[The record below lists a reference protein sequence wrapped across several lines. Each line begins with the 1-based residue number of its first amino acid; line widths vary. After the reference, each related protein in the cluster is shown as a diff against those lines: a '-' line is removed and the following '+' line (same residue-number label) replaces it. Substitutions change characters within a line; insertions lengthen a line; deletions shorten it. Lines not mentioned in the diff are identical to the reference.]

1 MADFP
6 ILAVWLEPLFAN
18 KVAVGGE
25 GPATSEEADE
35 VGCELSSFHLK
46 PVRFAFLE
54 FAPVGELENKFLCE
68 IALNPLSAI
77 FADLD
82 TVDRPLLLWG

>member
-1 MADFP
+1 MAYF
-6 ILAVWLEPLFAN
+6 PLFAVWFQPLFAD
-18 KVAVGGE
+18 KVAVEGE
-25 GPATSEEADE
+25 GPATAEEADE

-68 IALNPLSAI
+68 IALNPLSTI
-77 FADLD
+77 FSDLN
-82 TVDRPLLLWG
+82 TVDRLLILWE